1 MATRNSTEATKAVQ
15 QAATQL
21 AGIDFDLLNQEM
33 ALLVSPLI
41 EAVVN
46 MLMIVYYQAETGH
59 ATKHDFLKARAG
71 LRQSLKVHY

>member
-21 AGIDFDLLNQEM
+21 AGIDFDLLDQEM
-33 ALLVSPLI
+33 ALHVSPLI

-59 ATKHDFLKARAG
+59 ATKRDFLAAKAG
-71 LRQSLKVHY
+71 LRQSLMVH

>member
-59 ATKHDFLKARAG
+59 ATKHDFLAAKAG
-71 LRQSLKVHY
+71 LWQSLKVH

>member
-15 QAATQL
+15 QGATQL